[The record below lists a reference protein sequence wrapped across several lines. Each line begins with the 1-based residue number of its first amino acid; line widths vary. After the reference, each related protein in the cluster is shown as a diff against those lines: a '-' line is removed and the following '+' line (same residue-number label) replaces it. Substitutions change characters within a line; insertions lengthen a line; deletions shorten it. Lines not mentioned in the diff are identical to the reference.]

1 MSHANGRPEDNT
13 VGACCLET
21 LFDSVMVHKSKSM
34 GYGMTVPVLK
44 PKVTNHGP
52 VDDDELEAPKGAVRS
67 LENYEVD

>member
-1 MSHANGRPEDNT
+1 
-13 VGACCLET
+13 
-21 LFDSVMVHKSKSM
+21 M